1 MQHVF
6 RYISLVVIVL
16 FTITNATAQRDS
28 IYTLTLDEFIQRV
41 EKNHPIAKQAQLQI
55 ERGESNMRL
64 AKGALDPKLEAGID
78 QKYYDETTYYST
90 TTGGIKIPTRSPISF
105 KAGYELNDG
114 KYLNPIYTVPQDGLY
129 NAGVSLPLLQGLM
142 TDERRTAIRQAEAFQ
157 DFTEAERQKILNSL
171 LYEAY
176 GAYWNWWSS
185 VEKTNIT
192 VELIDLASTR
202 FEAIKQRAIAGDRP
216 FIDTVEAYLQVQL
229 RQQQYID
236 ALITETKARYFLSSF
251 LWTDASDDKESVGLI
266 IAENTT
272 PTEPLGL
279 WPDSV
284 IALDSKQLYEI
295 IDQNH
300 PELRAYDAKIAQLVF
315 EERWKREKL
324 KPKLDLEYNALAEN
338 FNTAG
343 DQGFSTNNYK
353 WGMTFSFPIFLRE
366 ARGDLQIT
374 RIKISES
381 TYERE
386 LKTTELANK
395 AQAAF
400 LNFSQLQNQFN
411 IVNQNVNNYRLL
423 LDAERTRFFNGE
435 SSLFLVNQR
444 EVSLADAQMKRI
456 DIQSK
461 LEMTIAEARYQI
473 GKISNK

>member
-1 MQHVF
+1 
-6 RYISLVVIVL
+6 
-16 FTITNATAQRDS
+16 
-28 IYTLTLDEFIQRV
+28 
-41 EKNHPIAKQAQLQI
+41 
-55 ERGESNMRL
+55 
-64 AKGALDPKLEAGID
+64 
-78 QKYYDETTYYST
+78 
-90 TTGGIKIPTRSPISF
+90 
-105 KAGYELNDG
+105 
-114 KYLNPIYTVPQDGLY
+114 
-129 NAGVSLPLLQGLM
+129 
-142 TDERRTAIRQAEAFQ
+142 
-157 DFTEAERQKILNSL
+157 
-171 LYEAY
+171 
-176 GAYWNWWSS
+176 
-185 VEKTNIT
+185 
-192 VELIDLASTR
+192 
-202 FEAIKQRAIAGDRP
+202 
-216 FIDTVEAYLQVQL
+216 
-229 RQQQYID
+229 
-236 ALITETKARYFLSSF
+236 
-251 LWTDASDDKESVGLI
+251 
-266 IAENTT
+266 
-272 PTEPLGL
+272 
-279 WPDSV
+279 
-284 IALDSKQLYEI
+284 
-295 IDQNH
+295 
-300 PELRAYDAKIAQLVF
+300 KIAQLVF

-343 DQGFSTNNYK
+343 DQGFSTNNYR

-473 GKISNK
+473 GKISDK